1 MKSDSK
7 EMEYGVPKLFGKLTV
22 DYGKGRGWRFMDI
35 WHGELEE
42 NGPSLILEDQTLDEA
57 DAKISGDKPL
67 M

>member
-1 MKSDSK
+1 
-7 EMEYGVPKLFGKLTV
+7 
-22 DYGKGRGWRFMDI
+22 MDI